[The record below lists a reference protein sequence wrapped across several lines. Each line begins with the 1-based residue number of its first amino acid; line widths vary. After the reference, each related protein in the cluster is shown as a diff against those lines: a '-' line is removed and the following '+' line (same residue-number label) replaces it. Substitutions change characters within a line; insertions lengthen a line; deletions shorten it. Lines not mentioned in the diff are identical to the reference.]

1 MYKKY
6 LVTVFAWLFTLQ
18 VMAQY
23 DLYVSVFEGGTLRET
38 VELIADDAMQTV
50 GSMKVNGPINGTDMM
65 FIREMCGVKDLDT
78 PTGGK
83 VKVLDLSDANIVAS
97 SDVYLSM
104 YGVDFTTQ
112 EDHFGS
118 GFLYNCTQLEQ
129 VLIPI
134 GIVSIDTLALGM
146 CSSLKEVMIP
156 NGVERI
162 GYGAFYGCSS
172 IRSIDVPDLVSVI
185 EDGAF
190 QNMEALEELSLGNAV
205 TSLDNSAIMG
215 DNRLQGI
222 TLGEGFW
229 HFSPVLF
236 YNSPSLANIN
246 VIPGNPYYSSWEGVL
261 FSSGRDSLLAYPPA
275 YQASEYELPE
285 GVRHI
290 SPYAF
295 CMSSELQTV
304 IIPSSVEV
312 IDTLAFYGSQS
323 LADVRLNEGLRTLR
337 FGAFANMMAEESPLT
352 TLSLPSTVDE
362 IEGGAFLFQTA
373 HIRVSEQN
381 EHYMTDEAGVLYN
394 KAGSVLCHV
403 PCTLHQAELTAVT
416 DSVAPY
422 AFAGS
427 SMPTI
432 YLGDGVKSVGNG
444 AFFSA
449 GAYHLTLGR
458 GIERLGDRLVEG
470 CSNLKSLCCFATPD
484 DAHVAPAAF
493 CDKEGDVARECVL
506 YVLPGKMSD
515 FMQKRGFSDA
525 EGKSYFSAIREME
538 DADHLETV
546 RNDALPNR
554 PAYDWTGKRVSASH
568 QGGRIVVLPDGKG
581 IKVVGK

>member
-1 MYKKY
+1 MYKKF
-6 LVTVFAWLFTLQ
+6 LVTVFSWLLTLQ

-23 DLYVSVFEGGTLRET
+23 DLYVSVFEEGTLRET

-50 GSMKVNGPINGTDMM
+50 SSMKVNGPISGTDMM
-65 FIREMCGVKDLDT
+65 FIREMCGVKDLDI

-83 VKVLDLSDANIVAS
+83 LKVLDLSDANIVAS
-97 SDVYLSM
+97 PDVYLSM
-104 YGVDFTTQ
+104 YGVDYTTQ
-112 EDHFGS
+112 EDHFGN

-129 VLIPI
+129 VLFPM

-146 CSSLKEVMIP
+146 CSSLKELIIP
-156 NGVERI
+156 AEVERI
-162 GYGAFYGCSS
+162 GYGAFYGCSGIKS
-172 IRSIDVPDLVSVI
+172 LDVPDMVSLI

-222 TLGEGFW
+222 TLGEGFS

-246 VIPGNPYYSSWEGVL
+246 VTPGNPYYSSWEGVL
-261 FSSGRDSLLAYPPA
+261 FSIERDSLLAYPPA
-275 YQASEYELPE
+275 YQTIEYEIPE
-285 GVRHI
+285 GVSRV

-295 CMSSELQTV
+295 CMASNLKSVIMPASLQ
-304 IIPSSVEV
+304 V
-312 IDTLAFYGSQS
+312 IDTLAFYGCHS

-337 FGAFANMMAEESPLT
+337 FGAFASVIGEESSLA

-362 IEGGAFLFQTA
+362 IEGGAFLFQSA
-373 HIRVSEQN
+373 RISVSEQN
-381 EHYMTDEAGVLYN
+381 EHYMSNEAGMLYN
-394 KAGSVLCHV
+394 VEGTVLCHV
-403 PCTLHQAELTAVT
+403 PCTLQQAELTEAT

-427 SMPTI
+427 SMATI
-432 YLGDGVKSVGNG
+432 YLGDGVKSVGDG
-444 AFFSA
+444 AFFCT

-470 CSNLKSLCCFATPD
+470 CFNLKSLYCYATPD
-484 DAHVAPAAF
+484 DAHMAPAAF
-493 CDKEGDVARECVL
+493 WDKGGDVARECVL
-506 YVLPGKMSD
+506 YVLPGKMSE

-546 RNDALPNR
+546 RNNVLPNG
-554 PAYDWTGKRVSASH
+554 PTYDWNGKRVSSSH
-568 QGGRIVVLPDGKG
+568 QGGRIIVLPDGKG

>member
-1 MYKKY
+1 MFKKY
-6 LVTVFAWLFTLQ
+6 LVTVFSWLLTLQ

-23 DLYVSVFEGGTLRET
+23 DLFVSVFEGGTLKET

-50 GSMKVNGPINGTDMM
+50 SSMKVNGPINGTDMM

-83 VKVLDLSDANIVAS
+83 LKVLDLSDANIVAS
-97 SDVYLSM
+97 SEVYLSM
-104 YGVDFTTQ
+104 YGVDHTTQ
-112 EDHFGS
+112 EDHFGN

-129 VLIPI
+129 VFIPM

-156 NGVERI
+156 LGVERI
-162 GYGAFYGCSS
+162 GYGAFYGCSGIKS
-172 IRSIDVPDLVSVI
+172 MDVPDMVSVI
-185 EDGAF
+185 EEGAF

-215 DNRLQGI
+215 DYRLQGI
-222 TLGEGFW
+222 TLGEGFC

-246 VIPGNPYYSSWEGVL
+246 VTPGNPYYSSWEGVL
-261 FSSGRDSLLAYPPA
+261 FSSERDSLIAYPPA
-275 YQASEYELPE
+275 YQATEYEIPE
-285 GVRHI
+285 GVSRV

-295 CMSSELQTV
+295 CMASELK
-304 IIPSSVEV
+304 SVTMPASLQV
-312 IDTLAFYGSQS
+312 IDTLAFYGCPS
-323 LADVRLNEGLRTLR
+323 LADVRLNEGLRTLK
-337 FGAFANMMAEESPLT
+337 FGAFASVVGEKPALA

-373 HIRVSEQN
+373 LLDVSDQN
-381 EHYMTDEAGVLYN
+381 DHYMTDESGMLYN
-394 KAGSVLCHV
+394 KVKSVICHV
-403 PCTLHQAELTAVT
+403 PCNISQAELAQTV

-427 SMPTI
+427 SMATI

-444 AFFSA
+444 AFFCA

-458 GIERLGDRLVEG
+458 GVERLGDRLVEG
-470 CSNLKSLCCFATPD
+470 CSNLKSLYCYSTPD
-484 DAHVAPAAF
+484 DAHVEPEAF
-493 CDKEGDVARECVL
+493 WDKEGDVARECVL
-506 YVLPGKMSD
+506 YVLPGKMSE
-515 FMQKRGFSDA
+515 FMQKRGFSDS

-546 RNDALPNR
+546 RNGVIPNGQT
-554 PAYDWTGKRVSASH
+554 YDWSGKRVSSSH

-581 IKVVGK
+581 IKIIGK